1 MKRKLLGS
9 AAARRYTLQITDD
22 IARQL
27 RRCRASIRQ
36 TIERKLEEIV
46 VAAAALPLAARPL
59 DTGGPSQRFY
69 VFEGYRVSYVI
80 RSSSRTVAVLAIRNE
95 PG

>member
-1 MKRKLLGS
+1 MKRKPLRP

-36 TIERKLEEIV
+36 TIERKLEGIA
-46 VAAAALPLAARPL
+46 VAAADLPLAARPL
-59 DTGGPSQRFY
+59 DPGAPPQRFY

-80 RSSSRTVAVLAIRNE
+80 RPSSRTVAVLAIRNE